1 MHGLPLNIRSK
12 DKIINSF
19 LYKYREEELLEEP
32 NLEDIYSEIDMVLK
46 KVAVK
51 VVPDYLDNQHL
62 N

>member
-1 MHGLPLNIRSK
+1 MHNLPINIRSK
-12 DKIINSF
+12 DKYINEL
-19 LYKYREEELLEEP
+19 LYKYKEYDLLVEP

-51 VVPDYLDNQHL
+51 VVPNYVKNQEE

>member
-1 MHGLPLNIRSK
+1 MHNLPINIRSK
-12 DKIINSF
+12 DKYINEL
-19 LYKYREEELLEEP
+19 LYKYKEYDLLVEP

-51 VVPDYLDNQHL
+51 VVPDYVKNQVE